1 MSGSSDTRAAEFSDR
16 PEPNQP
22 ISSATIAELE
32 KKAQWLSASIQE
44 GLDRS
49 RRKRDRFRTRAS
61 IIKIGTI
68 VLSGTVTILLGLQ
81 IAGVE
86 DRFRMIAFVLGAIVT
101 MLAAL
106 EPFFN
111 FRSLWVEHEEA
122 VYHLYRLQDD
132 LNFYLTG
139 KQPAE
144 LSLEKLD
151 EFNKR
156 YGQIWDDLSHRWL
169 ELRRSDS
176 RKETGS

>member
-1 MSGSSDTRAAEFSDR
+1 MDNIAETREAGVSSKPESD
-16 PEPNQP
+16 QLT
-22 ISSATIAELE
+22 SSVNVAELE

-49 RRKRDRFRTRAS
+49 RKKRDRFRSRAS

-81 IAGVE
+81 IAGLE
-86 DRFRMIAFVLGAIVT
+86 DRFRMVAFVLGAIVT

-111 FRSLWVEHEEA
+111 FRSLWVEHEET
-122 VYHLYRLQDD
+122 VYRLYRLQDD

-139 KQPAE
+139 KQPTE
-144 LSLEKLD
+144 LSLEKL
-151 EFNKR
+151 EGFNQR
-156 YGQIWDDLSHRWL
+156 YGQIWVNLSERWL
-169 ELRRSDS
+169 EYRRSES
-176 RKETGS
+176 RKETA